1 MLMYGWMVWVEHAP
15 ERYDWAVRLMTF
27 GRIDRLK
34 DQIAEQVQD
43 GDKVLDIGCGT
54 GTLAMRCIDRG
65 ADVTGLDASVF
76 MLGEAERRA
85 KEAGVEDRLTLVRDS
100 VTQTHKHFPDEAFD
114 LVTATMVLGE
124 FPPDYLHYILRD
136 CRRML
141 KPGGRVLIGDECWP
155 RTLVVRT
162 IYRLLM
168 TIFWIP
174 QFLFLRRPLFP
185 IKDLDGIIRDAGFTV
200 EQSTVFRG
208 TSFRLV
214 NAVKPVDTGASSAD
228 RALEHWADDDALRPH
243 DTAVGEA

>member
-27 GRIDRLK
+27 GRIDRMK
-34 DQIAEQVQD
+34 AQIADQVSE

-54 GTLAMRCIDRG
+54 GTLAMRCIEQG
-65 ADVTGLDASVF
+65 AEVTGLDASIF
-76 MLGEAERRA
+76 MLSEAERRA
-85 KEAGVEDRLTLVRDS
+85 TKAGVSDRITLVRDS

-114 LVTATMVLGE
+114 IVTATMVLGE
-124 FPPDYLHYILRD
+124 FPPEYLHYILRD

-155 RTLVVRT
+155 RNIVIRT
-162 IYRLLM
+162 IYRLTM

-200 EQSTVFRG
+200 QDSTVFRG

-214 NAVKPVDTGASSAD
+214 KAIKPADSGSFSTAD
-228 RALEHWADDDALRPH
+228 RALDHWAADPRLPH
-243 DTAVGEA
+243 DTAVGES